1 MKRAGTSPGAR
12 GSEKSV
18 TVEEKHPEVRTLI
31 NLGKERGYLLYDEI
45 YQALPEELANAPDEL
60 DEIYIRFGDYGIE
73 VVDVPEK
80 ATKKAGPAAGSAT
93 TVPDPTTVEKTNDP
107 VRMYLR
113 EMGTVKLLDREGEVS
128 IARRIENG
136 EAKIYRALSTNKVVL
151 GEILKIVE
159 QAKKDKNVARGFLEF
174 AAAALEEADEID
186 PRTANRIGSIQ
197 KHFEKIA
204 KLDGEL
210 RKLADRKRPA
220 MKPKKLTVK
229 ALVHAKAKAKAK
241 AKAVGKPVPPT
252 KPVPVVDPAIDRRV
266 AEIAR
271 LIHAIDFT
279 SATLLRMVNMLKDLD
294 RQFAMPE
301 ATIRQDHTNLK
312 KEKNEVRR
320 DFYKRRVSK
329 YRQMLKDL
337 EEKYR
342 IDHDE
347 IKRTMKLIREGEGE
361 ADQAKQELIV
371 ANLRLVVSI
380 AKKYTN
386 RGLQFLDLIQEG
398 NIGLMKAVEK
408 FEYRRGYKF
417 STYATW
423 WIRQAITRAIADQAR
438 TIRIPVH
445 MIETINKL
453 TRTQRSLVQELG
465 REPTAEEIAKRMD
478 MPALK
483 VRKIMK
489 IAQEPISLETPIGEE
504 EDSHLGDFIED
515 RQVISPIDAVIVA
528 NLKDQ
533 TRRTLKTLTPR
544 EEQVLR
550 MRFGVG
556 DGSEHTL
563 EEVGKSFNVTRE
575 RIRQIESKALR
586 KLRHP
591 SRAKKLRP
599 FVDVGQ

>member
-1 MKRAGTSPGAR
+1 VKRAGRVPEAH

-80 ATKKAGPAAGSAT
+80 ATKKAGPAAGSET

-197 KHFEKIA
+197 KHFEKIG

-220 MKPKKLTVK
+220 PKPKKLTVK
-229 ALVHAKAKAKAK
+229 ALVHAKAKAA
-241 AKAVGKPVPPT
+241 GKPVPPT
-252 KPVPVVDPAIDRRV
+252 KPQPVVDPAIDRRIS
-266 AEIAR
+266 EIAR

-279 SATLLRMVNMLKDLD
+279 PATLLRMVNMLKDLD

-301 ATIRQDHTNLK
+301 ATIRQDLANLK

-478 MPALK
+478 MPASK

>member
-1 MKRAGTSPGAR
+1 M
-12 GSEKSV
+12 
-18 TVEEKHPEVRTLI
+18 TVEEKHPELRGLI
-31 NLGKERGYLLYDEI
+31 ALGKERGYLLYDEI
-45 YQALPEELANAPDEL
+45 FQALPEDVSNTPDEL
-60 DEIYIRFGDYGIE
+60 DDVYIRLGDFGIE
-73 VVDVPEK
+73 IVDVPEK
-80 ATKKAGPAAGSAT
+80 ATPKKEGTISPSEASL
-93 TVPDPTTVEKTNDP
+93 PDLTTVEKTNDP

-113 EMGTVKLLDREGEVS
+113 EMGTVKLLDREGEVE
-128 IARRIENG
+128 IARRIERG
-136 EAKIYRALSTNKVVL
+136 EARIYQALSTNRIVL
-151 GEILKIVE
+151 EEILKIVE
-159 QAKKDKNVARGFLEF
+159 MAKKDKNVARGFLEF
-174 AAAALEEADEID
+174 AAVALEDSEEVD
-186 PRTANRIGSIQ
+186 PRTAKRIEEVLG
-197 KHFEKIA
+197 HFKKVA
-204 KLDGEL
+204 KLDAEL
-210 RKLADRKRPA
+210 RKLQEKKKAARAAK
-220 MKPKKLTVK
+220 KP
-229 ALVHAKAKAKAK
+229 AKATAKKTAAK
-241 AKAVGKPVPPT
+241 PQPA
-252 KPVPVVDPAIDRRV
+252 VDPAVDRRIS
-266 AEIAR
+266 EIAR

-279 SATLLRMVNMLKDLD
+279 PATLQRMINFLRDID

-301 ATIRQDHTNLK
+301 AQIRQDLANLK
-312 KEKNEVRR
+312 KEKNEVRV

-329 YRQMLKDL
+329 YRVILKEH
-337 EEKYR
+337 EEKYGVA
-342 IDHDE
+342 HEE
-347 IKRTMKLIREGEGE
+347 IRKTLRQIREGEEE
-361 ADQAKQELIV
+361 ADRAKQELIV

-453 TRTQRSLVQELG
+453 TRTQRSLVQEYG

-478 MPALK
+478 MPASK

-515 RQVISPIDAVIVA
+515 RNVVSPIDAVIVA
-528 NLKDQ
+528 NLRDQ

-556 DGSEHTL
+556 DGAEHTL

-599 FVDVGQ
+599 FIDVNV

>member
-1 MKRAGTSPGAR
+1 
-12 GSEKSV
+12 V
-18 TVEEKHPEVRTLI
+18 TVEEKHPELRGLI
-31 NLGKERGYLLYDEI
+31 ALGKERGYLLYDEI
-45 YQALPEELANAPDEL
+45 FQALPEDVSNAPDEL
-60 DEIYIRFGDYGIE
+60 DDVYIRLGDFGIE
-73 VVDVPEK
+73 IVDVPEK
-80 ATKKAGPAAGSAT
+80 ATPKKEGVVNAAEAAL
-93 TVPDPTTVEKTNDP
+93 PDLTTVEKTNDP

-113 EMGTVKLLDREGEVS
+113 EMGTVKLLDREGEVE
-128 IARRIENG
+128 IARRIERG
-136 EAKIYRALSTNKVVL
+136 EARIYQALSTNRIVL
-151 GEILKIVE
+151 EEILKIVE
-159 QAKKDKNVARGFLEF
+159 MAKKDKNVARGFLEF
-174 AAAALEEADEID
+174 AAVALEDSEEVD
-186 PRTANRIGSIQ
+186 PRTAKRIEEVLG
-197 KHFEKIA
+197 HFKKVA
-204 KLDGEL
+204 KLDAEL
-210 RKLADRKRPA
+210 RKLQEKKRA
-220 MKPKKLTVK
+220 
-229 ALVHAKAKAKAK
+229 AKAAKKPAKTASKKAAAK
-241 AKAVGKPVPPT
+241 PQPA
-252 KPVPVVDPAIDRRV
+252 VDPAVDRRIS
-266 AEIAR
+266 EIAR

-279 SATLLRMVNMLKDLD
+279 PATLQRMINFLRDID

-301 ATIRQDHTNLK
+301 AQIRQDLANLK
-312 KEKNEVRR
+312 KEKNEVRI

-329 YRQMLKDL
+329 YRAILKEH
-337 EEKYR
+337 EEKYGVA
-342 IDHDE
+342 HEE
-347 IKRTMKLIREGEGE
+347 IRKTLRQIREGEDE
-361 ADQAKQELIV
+361 ADRAKQELIV

-453 TRTQRSLVQELG
+453 TRTQRSLVQEFG

-478 MPALK
+478 MPASK

-515 RQVISPIDAVIVA
+515 RNVVSPIDAVIVA
-528 NLKDQ
+528 NLRDQ

-556 DGSEHTL
+556 DGAEHTL

-599 FVDVGQ
+599 FIDVNV

>member
-1 MKRAGTSPGAR
+1 MN
-12 GSEKSV
+12 V
-18 TVEEKHPEVRTLI
+18 TVEEKHPELRGLI
-31 NLGKERGYLLYDEI
+31 ALGKERGYLLYDEI
-45 YQALPEELANAPDEL
+45 FQALPEEVSNAPDEL
-60 DEIYIRFGDYGIE
+60 DDVYIRLGDFGIE
-73 VVDVPEK
+73 IVDVPEK
-80 ATKKAGPAAGSAT
+80 ATPKKEGVVAGAE
-93 TVPDPTTVEKTNDP
+93 TVLPDLTTVEKTNDP

-113 EMGTVKLLDREGEVS
+113 EMGTVKLLDRDGEVE
-128 IARRIENG
+128 IARRIERG
-136 EAKIYRALSTNKVVL
+136 EARIYQALSTNRIIL
-151 GEILKIVE
+151 EEILRIVE
-159 QAKKDKNVARGFLEF
+159 AAKKDKNVARGFLEF
-174 AAAALEEADEID
+174 AAAALEDSEEVD
-186 PRTANRIGSIQ
+186 PRTAKRIEEVLG
-197 KHFEKIA
+197 HFKKIA

-210 RKLADRKRPA
+210 RKLQE
-220 MKPKKLTVK
+220 KKK
-229 ALVHAKAKAKAK
+229 AAKAAKKPAKAAAKK
-241 AKAVGKPVPPT
+241 AAAAKPQPA
-252 KPVPVVDPAIDRRV
+252 VDPTIDRRIS
-266 AEIAR
+266 EIAR

-279 SATLLRMVNMLKDLD
+279 PATLQRMINILRDID

-301 ATIRQDHTNLK
+301 AQIRQDLANLK
-312 KEKNEVRR
+312 KEKNEVRI

-329 YRQMLKDL
+329 YRAMLKEL
-337 EEKYR
+337 EEKYGVS
-342 IDHDE
+342 HEE
-347 IKRTMKLIREGEGE
+347 IKKTLRQIREGEEE
-361 ADQAKQELIV
+361 ADKAKQELIV

-478 MPALK
+478 MPASK

-515 RQVISPIDAVIVA
+515 RNVVSPIDAVIVA
-528 NLKDQ
+528 NLRDQ

-556 DGSEHTL
+556 DGAEHTL

-599 FVDVGQ
+599 FIDVNV